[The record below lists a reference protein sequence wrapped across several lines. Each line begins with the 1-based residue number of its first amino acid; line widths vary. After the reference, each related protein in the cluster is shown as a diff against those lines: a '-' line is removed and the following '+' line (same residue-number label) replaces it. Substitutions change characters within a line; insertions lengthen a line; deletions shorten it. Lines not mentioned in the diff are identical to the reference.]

1 MGKHHRHDPEFD
13 AKQIAD
19 ALAAPLADTF
29 PGLGRWDERV
39 IWQLFQILTCPTPCV
54 GYVNAEGW
62 HANCQRRAADA
73 MTALGF
79 TPPPLDPIPWGDS
92 DDFDF

>member
-39 IWQLFQILTCPTPCV
+39 IWRRLRQRRRVARQLPTPRRRRDDGPRIHPTTTRPDPV
-54 GYVNAEGW
+54 G
-62 HANCQRRAADA
+62 RLR
-73 MTALGF
+73 
-79 TPPPLDPIPWGDS
+79 
-92 DDFDF
+92 